1 VLRRPLLPVLAGI
14 WLFAGGPTAAQD
26 GLDISG
32 RIAGRYTASWFPD
45 NSIFNE
51 LTGSSAHDGSIVARP
66 IFQYDRD
73 RWDFR
78 ADYEFAVLYGDRI
91 EYSRELPPEFNALF
105 GRLPNDRRR
114 LFDLTSIIEDEDKTA
129 ILHRL
134 DRLSVGYTAA
144 RTVVR
149 FGRQAI
155 TWGNGMIYTPMDIF
169 NPFDPAAIDTEFKT
183 GDDMLYGQYLRDSGD
198 DVQTV
203 LVFRRNLITGDVEA
217 DESSLAFK
225 YHGVGANHEFDALA
239 SQHYGEPLFGL
250 GGNRGIGGA
259 VLRGEVTVALTEDDD
274 AVASLVTSLSYS
286 WMWGGK
292 NVSGV
297 AEYFFNGFGQ
307 RDGNYDPD
315 SLAQNTELLERLARG
330 ELFTLGRHYVAAAA
344 TIEVTPLFLLIPN
357 AFVNL
362 SDGSMLLQLVTQNDL
377 RENLLLL
384 AALNIPVGPDGS
396 EFGGIETGLPNQYLS
411 TSLGVFAQINWYF

>member
-1 VLRRPLLPVLAGI
+1 MRRLLLPGLAGI
-14 WLFAGGPTAAQD
+14 WLVAGWPALAQD

-32 RIAGRYTASWFPD
+32 RVAGRYTASRFPD

-51 LTGSSAHDGSIVARP
+51 LTGSSAHDGSVVARP
-66 IFQYDRD
+66 IFKYDRD

-78 ADYEFAVLYGDRI
+78 ADYEFAMLYGDRI

-105 GRLPNDRRR
+105 GRLPDDRRR
-114 LFDLTSIIEDEDKTA
+114 LFDLTSVIEDEGKTA

-144 RTVVR
+144 KTVVR

-169 NPFDPAAIDTEFKT
+169 NPFDPAAIDIEFKT

-203 LVFRRNLITGDVEA
+203 MVFRRDPVTGDVEA

-239 SQHYGEPLFGL
+239 SQHYGEPLFGI

-259 VLRGEVTVALTEDDD
+259 VWRGDVTVAVTDDDD

-307 RDGNYDPD
+307 RDGDYDPD

-344 TIEVTPLFLLIPN
+344 TIEMTPLFLLIPN

-396 EFGGIETGLPNQYLS
+396 EFGGIETGLPDQYLS
-411 TSLGVFAQINWYF
+411 TSFGVFAQINWYF